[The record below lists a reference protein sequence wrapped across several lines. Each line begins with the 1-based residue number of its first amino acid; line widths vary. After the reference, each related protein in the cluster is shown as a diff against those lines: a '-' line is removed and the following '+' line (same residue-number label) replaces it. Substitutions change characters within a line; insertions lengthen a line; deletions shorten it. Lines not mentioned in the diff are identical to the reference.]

1 MHGCIKLLS
10 DQNYIIFI
18 VSIKNSE
25 WSNSLM
31 IPNKKQIVSQPLVIC
46 DKIKSVLLVF
56 QFVTIL
62 LINVP
67 TIKYTF
73 CYGEELHK
81 MNLLTCRVKVYLLQ
95 WELCLSP
102 HVKSWLKR
110 NKPVKTRSMN
120 PPLSEICHNIIIEN
134 ITLQGMLLTF
144 LLCFI
149 LFSHLL

>member
-1 MHGCIKLLS
+1 
-10 DQNYIIFI
+10 
-18 VSIKNSE
+18 
-25 WSNSLM
+25 M

-81 MNLLTCRVKVYLLQ
+81 MNLLTCRVKVCLLQ
-95 WELCLSP
+95 
-102 HVKSWLKR
+102 
-110 NKPVKTRSMN
+110 
-120 PPLSEICHNIIIEN
+120 
-134 ITLQGMLLTF
+134 
-144 LLCFI
+144 
-149 LFSHLL
+149 